1 MKLAR
6 RMERLGTE
14 TAFSVLAKAKALE
27 AEGREI
33 IHLEIG
39 EPDFDTPDHVV
50 EAGCKALRDGHTHY
64 TPTAGIP
71 ELREAIA
78 VDVARSRGIDVGPE
92 QVVVTPG
99 GKPIMFFA
107 ILALVEEGDEV
118 LLPNP
123 AFPIYESMVNFV
135 GGRPVFV
142 PLRQENGF
150 RFDLD
155 EFSAG
160 LSERTRLVI
169 LNSPANPTG
178 GVLTAD
184 DIAGLADILRERPD
198 VYVLS
203 DEIYSRLLYTG
214 DFASIAS
221 EPGLGPDGRTI
232 ILDGFSKTYAM
243 TGWRLGYGVM
253 PEPLA
258 EEVAKLQVNSNSC
271 TNAATQY
278 AGLAALQG
286 PQDAVESM
294 LAEFR
299 ARRDLIVAG
308 LNELPGVECIT
319 PQGAFYAFP
328 RITETGL
335 FGRQTRR
342 STPRRGRRSVPLRY
356 GVRPPRRGPP
366 APLLRQ
372 LAREH
377 QQSAPEDGR
386 GPVAVIAGSS
396 TLGVAAL
403 SSAESSSEWVI
414 LSGGLLLHFL
424 RR

>member
-1 MKLAR
+1 MRELDRAEENVRLAR

-33 IHLEIG
+33 VHLEIG

-50 EAGCKALRDGHTHY
+50 DAGCRALREGHTHY

-78 VDVARSRGIDVGPE
+78 VDVARSRGIEVGPE

-99 GKPIMFFA
+99 GKPIMFFS

-118 LLPNP
+118 LVPNP
-123 AFPIYESMVNFV
+123 AFPIYESMVSFV

-142 PLRQENGF
+142 PLHQERGF
-150 RFDLD
+150 RFDLE
-155 EFSAG
+155 EFSSR
-160 LSERTRLVI
+160 LSDRTRMVI

-184 DIAGLADILRERPD
+184 DLTGLADILRERPD
-198 VYVLS
+198 IYVLS

-253 PEPLA
+253 PVPLA
-258 EEVAKLQVNSNSC
+258 EQVAKLQVNSNSC
-271 TNAATQY
+271 TSAATQH
-278 AGLAALQG
+278 AGLAALEG
-286 PQDAVESM
+286 PQDAVHGM

-299 ARRDLIVAG
+299 ERRDQIVGG
-308 LNELPGVECIT
+308 LNGLAGFDCIT
-319 PQGAFYAFP
+319 PRGAFYAFP
-328 RITETGL
+328 RITETGYQADEL
-335 FGRQTRR
+335 
-342 STPRRGRRSVPLRY
+342 
-356 GVRPPRRGPP
+356 
-366 APLLRQ
+366 ADLL
-372 LAREH
+372 LEEA
-377 QQSAPEDGR
+377 
-386 GPVAVIAGSS
+386 
-396 TLGVAAL
+396 GVAC
-403 SSAESSSEWVI
+403 
-414 LSGGLLLHFL
+414 LSGTAFGSYGEGHLRLSYANSRENIGLALERMGEVLS
-424 RR
+424 RVVW

>member
-1 MKLAR
+1 MEGGDERERGSIRVRLAG

-14 TAFSVLAKAKALE
+14 TAFSVLAKAKDLE
-27 AEGREI
+27 ARGRDI

-39 EPDFDTPDHVV
+39 EPDFATPAHVV
-50 EAGCKALRDGHTHY
+50 EAGCRALRDGHTHY

-71 ELREAIA
+71 ELRAAIA
-78 VDVARSRGIDVGPE
+78 EDVGRSRGIEVDPG

-107 ILALVEEGDEV
+107 ILALVDEGDEV

-123 AFPIYESMVNFV
+123 AFPIYESMVDFV
-135 GGRPVFV
+135 GGRAVFI

-155 EFSAG
+155 EFRAG
-160 LSERTRLVI
+160 LSERTKLVI

-178 GVLTAD
+178 GVLTAE
-184 DIAGLADILRERPD
+184 DIAGLAEIMRGRPD

-203 DEIYSRLLYTG
+203 DEIYSRLLYSER
-214 DFASIAS
+214 FASIAS
-221 EPGLGPDGRTI
+221 EPGLGPDERTI

-271 TNAATQY
+271 TSAATQY
-278 AGLAALQG
+278 AGLEALTG
-286 PQDAVESM
+286 PQDSVGEM

-308 LNELPGVECIT
+308 LGDLPGVECIT

-328 RITETGL
+328 RITETGRPADEL
-335 FGRQTRR
+335 ADILLDRAGVACLSGTAFGRHGEGHLRLSYANSRENISRALERIGETLSR
-342 STPRRGRRSVPLRY
+342 TP
-356 GVRPPRRGPP
+356 
-366 APLLRQ
+366 
-372 LAREH
+372 AR
-377 QQSAPEDGR
+377 
-386 GPVAVIAGSS
+386 
-396 TLGVAAL
+396 
-403 SSAESSSEWVI
+403 
-414 LSGGLLLHFL
+414 
-424 RR
+424 

>member
-1 MKLAR
+1 
-6 RMERLGTE
+6 MERLGTE

-27 AEGREI
+27 AQGRDI

-39 EPDFDTPDHVV
+39 EPDFATPEHVV
-50 EAGCKALRDGHTHY
+50 EAGCRALREGHTHY

-71 ELREAIA
+71 ELRAAIA
-78 VDVARSRGIDVGPE
+78 ADVGRSRGIDVRAE

-107 ILALVEEGDEV
+107 ILALVDEGDEV
-118 LLPNP
+118 LLPSP
-123 AFPIYESMVNFV
+123 AFPIYESMVDFA
-135 GGRPVFV
+135 GGRTVFV

-155 EFSAG
+155 EFRAG
-160 LSERTRLVI
+160 LGERTKLVI

-178 GVLTAD
+178 GVLTAE
-184 DIAGLADILRERPD
+184 DIAGLAEILRGRPD

-203 DEIYSRLLYTG
+203 DEIYSRLLYT
-214 DFASIAS
+214 DSFASIAS
-221 EPGLGPDGRTI
+221 EAGLGPDDRTI

-258 EEVAKLQVNSNSC
+258 EQVTKLQVNSNSC
-271 TNAATQY
+271 TSAATQY
-278 AGLAALQG
+278 AGLEALRG
-286 PQDAVESM
+286 PQDSVGEM

-308 LNELPGVECIT
+308 LNDLPGVECVV

-328 RITETGL
+328 RITGTGRPADEL
-335 FGRQTRR
+335 ADLLLDESGVACLSGTAFGRHGEGHLRLSYANSR
-342 STPRRGRRSVPLRY
+342 ENIARALDRMGEVLSRTP
-356 GVRPPRRGPP
+356 
-366 APLLRQ
+366 AQ
-372 LAREH
+372 
-377 QQSAPEDGR
+377 
-386 GPVAVIAGSS
+386 
-396 TLGVAAL
+396 
-403 SSAESSSEWVI
+403 
-414 LSGGLLLHFL
+414 
-424 RR
+424 

>member
-1 MKLAR
+1 MKLAK

-14 TAFSVLAKAKALE
+14 TAFSVLARAKSLE
-27 AEGREI
+27 AQGREI

-39 EPDFDTPDHVV
+39 EPDFDTPAHVV
-50 EAGCKALRDGHTHY
+50 EAGCRALREGHTHY

-78 VDVARSRGIDVGPE
+78 GDVARSRGIDVGPE

-99 GKPIMFFA
+99 GKPIMFFT
-107 ILALVEEGDEV
+107 ILALVDEGDEV

-123 AFPIYESMVNFV
+123 AFPIYESMVDFV
-135 GGRPVFV
+135 GGKPVFV

-160 LSERTRLVI
+160 LSERTKLVI

-178 GVLTAD
+178 GVLTAG

-198 VYVLS
+198 VHVLS

-214 DFASIAS
+214 GFASIAS
-221 EPGLGPDGRTI
+221 EQGLGPDGRTI

-253 PEPLA
+253 AEPLA

-271 TNAATQY
+271 TSAATQY
-278 AGLAALQG
+278 AGIEALHG

-299 ARRDLIVAG
+299 ARRDLIVGG
-308 LNELPGVECIT
+308 LNEIPGVECIT

-328 RITETGL
+328 RISDTGHNADEL
-335 FGRQTRR
+335 
-342 STPRRGRRSVPLRY
+342 
-356 GVRPPRRGPP
+356 
-366 APLLRQ
+366 ADLL
-372 LAREH
+372 LDEA
-377 QQSAPEDGR
+377 
-386 GPVAVIAGSS
+386 
-396 TLGVAAL
+396 GVAC
-403 SSAESSSEWVI
+403 
-414 LSGGLLLHFL
+414 LSGTAFGLHGEGHL
-424 RR
+424 RLSYANSRENISRALERMGEVLSRVAR

>member
-1 MKLAR
+1 
-6 RMERLGTE
+6 MERLGTE

-27 AEGREI
+27 AGGREI

-39 EPDFDTPDHVV
+39 EPDFGTPAHIV
-50 EAGCKALRDGHTHY
+50 EAGCRALRDGHTHY

-78 VDVARSRGIDVGPE
+78 DDVARSRGIRVGPE

-107 ILALVEEGDEV
+107 ILALVDEGDEV

-123 AFPIYESMVNFV
+123 AFPIYESMVDFV
-135 GGRPVFV
+135 GGKPVYV

-150 RFDLD
+150 RFDPD
-155 EFSAG
+155 EFEAG
-160 LSERTRLVI
+160 LGERTKLVI

-178 GVLTAD
+178 GVLTSD
-184 DIAGLADILRERPD
+184 DMAMLAGILRGRPD
-198 VYVLS
+198 AYVLS
-203 DEIYSRLLYTG
+203 DEIYSRLLYAG

-221 EPGLGPDGRTI
+221 EDGLGPGARTV

-271 TNAATQY
+271 TSAATQY
-278 AGLAALQG
+278 AGLAALRG
-286 PQDAVESM
+286 PQEAVGGM

-299 ARRDLIVAG
+299 ARRDLIVNG
-308 LNELPGVECIT
+308 LDELPGVECIT

-328 RITETGL
+328 RITGTGYPADVL
-335 FGRQTRR
+335 ADLLLEEAGVACLSGTAFGRH
-342 STPRRGRRSVPLRY
+342 GEGHLRLSY
-356 GVRPPRRGPP
+356 ANSRENISRALDRMNE
-366 APLLRQ
+366 LLSQ
-372 LAREH
+372 VV
-377 QQSAPEDGR
+377 G
-386 GPVAVIAGSS
+386 
-396 TLGVAAL
+396 
-403 SSAESSSEWVI
+403 
-414 LSGGLLLHFL
+414 
-424 RR
+424 

>member
-1 MKLAR
+1 MRTRDLYGTEDDLKLAG

-27 AEGREI
+27 AEGRSI

-39 EPDFDTPDHVV
+39 EPDFDTPAHVV

-78 VDVARSRGIDVGPE
+78 RDVTRSRGIDVVPE

-107 ILALVEEGDEV
+107 ILALVDEGDEV

-123 AFPIYESMVNFV
+123 AFPIYESMVRFV
-135 GGRPVFV
+135 GAKSVFV
-142 PLRQENGF
+142 PLRQEHGF

-155 EFSAG
+155 EFEAG

-178 GVLTAD
+178 GVLTAG
-184 DIAGLADILRERPD
+184 DIAGLARILRDRPEI
-198 VYVLS
+198 YVLS
-203 DEIYSRLLYTG
+203 DEIYSRLLYAEG
-214 DFASIAS
+214 FASIAS
-221 EPGLGPDGRTI
+221 EPGLGPEERTI

-253 PEPLA
+253 PVSLA
-258 EEVAKLQVNSNSC
+258 EQVAKLQVNSNSC
-271 TNAATQY
+271 TSAATQY

-299 ARRDLIVAG
+299 ARRDLIVDG

-328 RITETGL
+328 RIMGTGYSADEL
-335 FGRQTRR
+335 ADLLLDDAGVACLSGTAFGRY
-342 STPRRGRRSVPLRY
+342 GEGHLRLSY
-356 GVRPPRRGPP
+356 ANSRDNIG
-366 APLLRQ
+366 
-372 LAREH
+372 LALERMDE
-377 QQSAPEDGR
+377 
-386 GPVAVIAGSS
+386 V
-396 TLGVAAL
+396 L
-403 SSAESSSEWVI
+403 SRKV
-414 LSGGLLLHFL
+414 G
-424 RR
+424 

>member
-1 MKLAR
+1 MTTKRDRTEGGLKLAR

-14 TAFSVLAKAKALE
+14 TAFSVLARAKALE
-27 AEGREI
+27 ARGREI
-33 IHLEIG
+33 IHLQIG
-39 EPDFDTPDHVV
+39 EPDFDTPAHVV
-50 EAGCKALRDGHTHY
+50 EAGCKALRDGHTNY

-78 VDVARSRGIDVGPE
+78 EDVAGSRGIRVAPS

-107 ILALVEEGDEV
+107 ILALVNEGDEV

-135 GGRPVFV
+135 GGKPVYL

-155 EFSAG
+155 EFEAR
-160 LSERTRLVI
+160 LSEKARLVI

-184 DIAGLADILRERPD
+184 DMATLAGILRGRPD

-221 EPGLGPDGRTI
+221 EEDLGPDARTVL
-232 ILDGFSKTYAM
+232 LDGFSKTYAM

-253 PEPLA
+253 PEELA

-271 TNAATQY
+271 TSAATQQ
-278 AGLAALQG
+278 AGLAALRG
-286 PQDAVESM
+286 PQDAVETM

-299 ARRDLIVAG
+299 ARRDQIVDG
-308 LNELPGVECIT
+308 LDKLPGVECVT

-328 RITETGL
+328 HIASTGYSADEL
-335 FGRQTRR
+335 ADLLLEEAGVACLSGTAFGRHGEGHLRLSYANSR
-342 STPRRGRRSVPLRY
+342 ENIGRALDRMNEFLSR
-356 GVRPPRRGPP
+356 
-366 APLLRQ
+366 
-372 LAREH
+372 
-377 QQSAPEDGR
+377 
-386 GPVAVIAGSS
+386 AV
-396 TLGVAAL
+396 
-403 SSAESSSEWVI
+403 E
-414 LSGGLLLHFL
+414 
-424 RR
+424 

>member
-1 MKLAR
+1 VRLAE

-14 TAFSVLAKAKALE
+14 TAFSVLAKAKGLE
-27 AEGREI
+27 AQGRDV

-39 EPDFDTPDHVV
+39 EPDFATPAHVV
-50 EAGCKALRDGHTHY
+50 EAGCRALRAGHTHY

-71 ELREAIA
+71 GLRAAIA
-78 VDVARSRGIDVGPE
+78 ADVAESRGIGVDPG

-107 ILALVEEGDEV
+107 ILALVDEGDEV

-123 AFPIYESMVNFV
+123 AFPIYESMVDFA

-155 EFSAG
+155 EFRAG
-160 LSERTRLVI
+160 LGERTKLVI

-184 DIAGLADILRERPD
+184 DIAGLAEILRGRPD

-203 DEIYSRLLYTG
+203 DEIYSRLLYSER
-214 DFASIAS
+214 FASIAS
-221 EPGLGPDGRTI
+221 EPGLGPEGRTI

-258 EEVAKLQVNSNSC
+258 EQVTKLQVNSNSC
-271 TNAATQY
+271 TSAATQY
-278 AGLAALQG
+278 AGLEALTG
-286 PQDAVESM
+286 PQDSVGEM

-308 LNELPGVECIT
+308 LNDLPGVECIT

-335 FGRQTRR
+335 PADELADLLLGEAGVACLSGTAFGRHGEGHLRLSYANSRENITRALER
-342 STPRRGRRSVPLRY
+342 MG
-356 GVRPPRRGPP
+356 
-366 APLLRQ
+366 
-372 LAREH
+372 E
-377 QQSAPEDGR
+377 
-386 GPVAVIAGSS
+386 
-396 TLGVAAL
+396 TL
-403 SSAESSSEWVI
+403 S
-414 LSGGLLLHFL
+414 
-424 RR
+424 RKPTR

>member
-1 MKLAR
+1 
-6 RMERLGTE
+6 MERLGTE
-14 TAFSVLAKAKALE
+14 TAFSVLAKAKTLE
-27 AEGREI
+27 AGGREI

-39 EPDFDTPDHVV
+39 EPDFGTPDHVV
-50 EAGCKALRDGHTHY
+50 EAGCRALRDGHTNY

-78 VDVARSRGIDVGPE
+78 EDVALSRGIQVHPE

-107 ILALVEEGDEV
+107 ILALVDEGDEV
-118 LLPNP
+118 LLPSP

-135 GGRPVFV
+135 GGKPVYV

-150 RFDLD
+150 RFDPE
-155 EFSAG
+155 EFEANLG
-160 LSERTRLVI
+160 ERTKLVI

-184 DIAGLADILRERPD
+184 DLAALAGVLREYPG

-214 DFASIAS
+214 DFASIAGH
-221 EPGLGPDGRTI
+221 EGLGPDERTV

-253 PEPLA
+253 PPDLA
-258 EEVAKLQVNSNSC
+258 EQVAKLQVNSNSC
-271 TNAATQY
+271 TSAATQH
-278 AGLAALQG
+278 AGLAALNG
-286 PQDAVESM
+286 PQDAVKEM

-299 ARRDLIVAG
+299 ARRDQTVDG
-308 LNELPGVECIT
+308 LNRLPGVECIT

-328 RITETGL
+328 RITSTGFSADEL
-335 FGRQTRR
+335 ADMLLYEASVACLSGTAFGRHGEGHLRLSYANSR
-342 STPRRGRRSVPLRY
+342 ENIGRALDRMNE
-356 GVRPPRRGPP
+356 
-366 APLLRQ
+366 LLSRVV
-372 LAREH
+372 
-377 QQSAPEDGR
+377 G
-386 GPVAVIAGSS
+386 
-396 TLGVAAL
+396 
-403 SSAESSSEWVI
+403 
-414 LSGGLLLHFL
+414 
-424 RR
+424 

>member
-1 MKLAR
+1 MVRLAR

-14 TAFSVLAKAKALE
+14 TAFSVLAKAKGLE

-39 EPDFDTPDHVV
+39 EPDFDTPAHVV
-50 EAGCKALRDGHTHY
+50 EAGCRALRDGHTHY

-78 VDVARSRGIDVGPE
+78 GDVARSRAIDVGPE

-99 GKPIMFFA
+99 GKPIMFFS

-142 PLRQENGF
+142 PLRQEHGF

-155 EFSAG
+155 EFEAG
-160 LSERTRLVI
+160 LGERTRLVI

-178 GVLTAD
+178 GALTAG
-184 DIAGLADILRERPD
+184 DIAGLADILRGRPD

-221 EPGLGPDGRTI
+221 EEGLGPDGRTI

-253 PEPLA
+253 PAPLA
-258 EEVAKLQVNSNSC
+258 EEMAKLQVNSNSC
-271 TNAATQY
+271 TGAATQY

-286 PQDAVESM
+286 PQDAVDTM

-299 ARRDLIVAG
+299 ARRDLVVSG

-328 RITETGL
+328 HIEETGYRADDL
-335 FGRQTRR
+335 ADLLLDEAGVACLSGTAFGRH
-342 STPRRGRRSVPLRY
+342 GENHLRLSY
-356 GVRPPRRGPP
+356 
-366 APLLRQ
+366 ANS
-372 LAREH
+372 RENI
-377 QQSAPEDGR
+377 SR
-386 GPVAVIAGSS
+386 
-396 TLGVAAL
+396 AL
-403 SSAESSSEWVI
+403 ERMGEV
-414 LSGGLLLHFL
+414 LSREVG
-424 RR
+424 

>member
-1 MKLAR
+1 MQGVPALDRAEDGVKLAK

-14 TAFSVLAKAKALE
+14 TAFSVLAKARALE
-27 AEGREI
+27 AQGREI

-39 EPDFDTPDHVV
+39 EPDFDTPSHIV
-50 EAGCKALRDGHTHY
+50 EAGCRALRDGHTHY

-78 VDVARSRGIDVGPE
+78 ADVARSRGIEVDPA

-99 GKPIMFFA
+99 GKPIIFFA

-118 LLPNP
+118 LVPNP
-123 AFPIYESMVNFV
+123 SFPIYESMVNFV

-142 PLRQENGF
+142 PLRQENEF

-155 EFSAG
+155 EFRAG
-160 LSERTRLVI
+160 LSGRTRMVI

-178 GVLTAD
+178 GVLTPE
-184 DIAGLADILRERPD
+184 DIAGLAEILRERSD
-198 VYVLS
+198 VFVLS
-203 DEIYSRLLYTG
+203 DEIYSRLLYSG
-214 DFASIAS
+214 SFASIAS
-221 EPGLGPDGRTI
+221 EPGMGPDGRTI

-258 EEVAKLQVNSNSC
+258 EQVSKLQVNSNSC
-271 TNAATQY
+271 TNAATQR
-278 AGLAALQG
+278 AGLAALGG

-328 RITETGL
+328 RITETGHPADDL
-335 FGRQTRR
+335 AELLLDEAGVACLSGTAFGRYGEGHLRLSYANSR
-342 STPRRGRRSVPLRY
+342 ENIALALERMGRVLSRV
-356 GVRPPRRGPP
+356 
-366 APLLRQ
+366 
-372 LAREH
+372 AR
-377 QQSAPEDGR
+377 
-386 GPVAVIAGSS
+386 
-396 TLGVAAL
+396 
-403 SSAESSSEWVI
+403 
-414 LSGGLLLHFL
+414 
-424 RR
+424 

>member
-1 MKLAR
+1 
-6 RMERLGTE
+6 MERLGTE

-27 AEGREI
+27 AKGRDI

-39 EPDFDTPDHVV
+39 EPDFDTPAHVV

-78 VDVARSRGIDVGPE
+78 EDVARSRGLEVRPE

-107 ILALVEEGDEV
+107 ILALVDEGDEV

-123 AFPIYESMVNFV
+123 SFPIYESMVNFV
-135 GGRPVFV
+135 GGKPVFV

-155 EFSAG
+155 EFEANLG
-160 LSERTRLVI
+160 DRTRLVI

-184 DIAGLADILRERPD
+184 DMAGLAGILRERPD

-203 DEIYSRLLYTG
+203 DEIYSRLLYSER
-214 DFASIAS
+214 FASIAS
-221 EPGLGPDGRTI
+221 EEGFRPAERTV

-253 PEPLA
+253 PLDLA

-271 TNAATQY
+271 TSAATQH
-278 AGLAALQG
+278 AGLAALEG
-286 PQDAVESM
+286 PQDAVAEM

-299 ARRDLIVAG
+299 ARRDQIVAG
-308 LNELPGVECIT
+308 LNKLPEVECIT

-328 RITETGL
+328 RIARTGYSADEL
-335 FGRQTRR
+335 ANLLLEEAGVACLSGTAFGRY
-342 STPRRGRRSVPLRY
+342 GEGHLRLSY
-356 GVRPPRRGPP
+356 ANSRENISRALDRMNE
-366 APLLRQ
+366 LLMQ
-372 LAREH
+372 ELE
-377 QQSAPEDGR
+377 
-386 GPVAVIAGSS
+386 
-396 TLGVAAL
+396 
-403 SSAESSSEWVI
+403 
-414 LSGGLLLHFL
+414 
-424 RR
+424 